1 MTAFNGT
8 TLTGACPERSRRNAD
23 GNLTNDGTNSYIWD
37 ARGHLSTLAGTNLA
51 AYQYDAFGRRV
62 QDTLNGLMTQYL
74 YDGLNPVQE
83 LNGASPPVATA
94 NMLTGLGI
102 DEYFQ
107 RADSSGTLSY
117 LTDMLG
123 STVALAD
130 ASGAASHDVSL
141 KKVQELNGASPPVVN
156 VSMAL
161 ARGGFT
167 VPGRGSDAARA

>member
-1 MTAFNGT
+1 
-8 TLTGACPERSRRNAD
+8 
-23 GNLTNDGTNSYIWD
+23 
-37 ARGHLSTLAGTNLA
+37 
-51 AYQYDAFGRRV
+51 
-62 QDTLNGLMTQYL
+62 
-74 YDGLNPVQE
+74 
-83 LNGASPPVATA
+83 
-94 NMLTGLGI
+94 MLTGLGI

-117 LTDMLG
+117 LADMLG
-123 STVALAD
+123 STMALAD